1 MGIALWRSRS
11 VPRWL
16 AALFFIGLEIAQLMS
31 SIGPIVIVYMLPFAA
46 AMVLLAA
53 QIWRAPASLASRS
66 LEPAGV
72 PA

>member
-1 MGIALWRSRS
+1 
-11 VPRWL
+11 
-16 AALFFIGLEIAQLMS
+16 MS

-53 QIWRAPASLASRS
+53 QIWRAPTSLASRS
-66 LEPAGV
+66 LEPARV